1 MNGQWL
7 NLIDK
12 FLPMRKTRSDQFEKQ
27 INAGLLGIAP

>member
-12 FLPMRKTRSDQFEKQ
+12 FLPMQKTRSDQIEKQ